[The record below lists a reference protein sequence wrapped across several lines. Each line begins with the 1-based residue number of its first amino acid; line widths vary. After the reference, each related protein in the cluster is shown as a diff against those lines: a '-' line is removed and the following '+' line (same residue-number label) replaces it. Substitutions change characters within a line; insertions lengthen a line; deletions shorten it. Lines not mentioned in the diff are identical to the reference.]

1 MPSSAISY
9 QLSAIS
15 TADSW
20 CDADHAAANRASAL
34 LPLQEPEENQ
44 VPRVSTYRMAGHLAT
59 AFTIFSALVRGML
72 WVASCC

>member
-1 MPSSAISY
+1 MRVAAVVLKSLNTVRLAFTSKTFTASSLA
-9 QLSAIS
+9 
-15 TADSW
+15 
-20 CDADHAAANRASAL
+20 
-34 LPLQEPEENQ
+34 QEPEENQ